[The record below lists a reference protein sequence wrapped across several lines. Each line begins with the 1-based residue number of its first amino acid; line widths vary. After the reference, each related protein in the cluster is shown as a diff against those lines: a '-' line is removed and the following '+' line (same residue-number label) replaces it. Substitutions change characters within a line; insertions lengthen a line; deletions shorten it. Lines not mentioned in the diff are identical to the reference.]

1 MFRTVSATAI
11 TTRPKTLLDRKH
23 DTPRSTDAADA
34 VAHGWRELKL
44 FGVANANSLNILTRR
59 ADRKAGLL
67 QRPARAHPTR
77 FFRFSTL
84 RDLIGIDH
92 VRDRD
97 RARDAKQVSS
107 MAKFHT
113 HSSPAIQDLLVAFVD
128 HRQTRKG
135 SEWDISEITME
146 DAMKP
151 TRTWIVI
158 ADGSRA
164 HILLTEGPNKAVSF
178 VPGTDFRHGTPP
190 NRDIYADRPGRTH
203 ESTGVS
209 RSAVERNDA
218 HAQQKQEF
226 VQTLIALLKE
236 KLSKK
241 EFDRWIL
248 VAPPE
253 ILSDF
258 RQNLDHTLIDALAG
272 EVAKDLTKI
281 PIDKIPDHLHGV
293 LPI

>member
-1 MFRTVSATAI
+1 
-11 TTRPKTLLDRKH
+11 
-23 DTPRSTDAADA
+23 
-34 VAHGWRELKL
+34 
-44 FGVANANSLNILTRR
+44 
-59 ADRKAGLL
+59 
-67 QRPARAHPTR
+67 
-77 FFRFSTL
+77 
-84 RDLIGIDH
+84 
-92 VRDRD
+92 
-97 RARDAKQVSS
+97 
-107 MAKFHT
+107 
-113 HSSPAIQDLLVAFVD
+113 
-128 HRQTRKG
+128 
-135 SEWDISEITME
+135 
-146 DAMKP
+146 MKP

-164 HILLTEGPNKAVSF
+164 HILLNEGPNKAVSF

-203 ESTGVS
+203 ESAGVS

-258 RQNLDHTLIDALAG
+258 RQNFDHTLKDALAG
-272 EVAKDLTKI
+272 EVAKDLTRI
-281 PIDKIPDHLHGV
+281 PIDKILDHLHSV